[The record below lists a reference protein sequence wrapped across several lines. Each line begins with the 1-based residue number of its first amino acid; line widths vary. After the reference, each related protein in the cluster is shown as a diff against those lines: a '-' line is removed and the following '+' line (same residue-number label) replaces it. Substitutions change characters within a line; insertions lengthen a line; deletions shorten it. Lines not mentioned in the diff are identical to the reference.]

1 VLVLDDAD
9 VRRLLDPGT
18 TVAAVRESLAA
29 QHAGRLI
36 APARLHAGLGGGELY
51 VTVGRLAG
59 TAYGFRVYDTM
70 PTTDSDQI
78 TVVYDD
84 ATGRVIGAVTGDFLG
99 AARTGAIGAV
109 AVDVLAHP
117 EAGTLGL
124 VGSGRQ
130 AWTQLW
136 AINAVRSLR
145 EVRVFSRGAAR
156 REEFARRTRDQLGL
170 PAAAVADPQAA
181 VAGADIVVLATA
193 SRQPVIET
201 GWVEPGAHVTTLGP
215 KQRGANE
222 CPADLGDRAGVI
234 VTDSLAQ
241 VGAYVG
247 PFFLDPP
254 ATDRMVSL
262 GSVVAGAGKAQES
275 SDQITLFCSVG
286 LAGTEVAVA
295 AALLR
300 AAAS

>member
-9 VRRLLDPGT
+9 VRRLLDPAT
-18 TVAAVRESLAA
+18 AVAAVRESLAA

-51 VTVGRLAG
+51 FTVGRLAG
-59 TAYGFRVYDTM
+59 MAYGFRVYDTM
-70 PTTDSDQI
+70 PTTDGDQI

-84 ATGRVIGAVTGDFLG
+84 ATGRVTGAITGDFLG

-109 AVDVLAHP
+109 AVDLLANP
-117 EAGTLGL
+117 DAGTLGL
-124 VGSGRQ
+124 IGSGRQ

-136 AINAVRSLR
+136 AISAVRSLR
-145 EVRVFSRGAAR
+145 EVRVFSRDAAR
-156 REEFARRTRDQLGL
+156 RDEFAQRARDELGL
-170 PAAAVADPQAA
+170 PAAAAADPRDA
-181 VAGADIVVLATA
+181 VAGADIVVLASS

-222 CPADLGDRAGVI
+222 CPADLGDRASVI

-241 VGAYVG
+241 VGAYAG

-254 ATDRMVSL
+254 AAERMISL
-262 GSVVAGAGKAQES
+262 GSVVAGAAKARES
-275 SDQITLFCSVG
+275 SGQITLFCSVG